1 MALRGQRIET
11 YTYDLVREVFVEL
24 FCAPRS
30 SLENPNLRAGTQGRS
45 FCIMEDGEMDG
56 VAGYWV
62 EDDESGEVGFLPEME
77 DVFWTFDDDAN
88 AWLSR
93 HFRGR
98 RLRRGNPKG
107 GGRGR
112 GRGGRRRFT
121 TKKKGKG
128 KGDSHA
134 HWGQEE
140 SETAAWTKGKGK
152 GKKGKSK
159 GKTPML
165 EDSSQKGKG
174 QTGKGKGKSYV
185 AEYDASQVTPAPGQ
199 ASQTY
204 AATSWD
210 ETSWDENGWYGT
222 FFVQEVE
229 SAHAEHHDVHW
240 GSHSATRSSGV
251 LLT

>member
-1 MALRGQRIET
+1 
-11 YTYDLVREVFVEL
+11 
-24 FCAPRS
+24 
-30 SLENPNLRAGTQGRS
+30 
-45 FCIMEDGEMDG
+45 MEDGEMDG
-56 VAGYWV
+56 VAGDWV
-62 EDDESGEVGFLPEME
+62 EYDESGEVGFLPGME
-77 DVFWTFDDDAN
+77 DVFWTFDGDAN

-93 HFRGR
+93 HLRGR
-98 RLRRGNPKG
+98 RLRRGNPRG
-107 GGRGR
+107 GRRGR

-140 SETAAWTKGKGK
+140 SETAAWAKGKGK

-165 EDSSQKGKG
+165 EDSNQKGKG

-204 AATSWD
+204 PATSWD
-210 ETSWDENGWYGT
+210 GKPAQAGCC
-222 FFVQEVE
+222 
-229 SAHAEHHDVHW
+229 
-240 GSHSATRSSGV
+240 
-251 LLT
+251 